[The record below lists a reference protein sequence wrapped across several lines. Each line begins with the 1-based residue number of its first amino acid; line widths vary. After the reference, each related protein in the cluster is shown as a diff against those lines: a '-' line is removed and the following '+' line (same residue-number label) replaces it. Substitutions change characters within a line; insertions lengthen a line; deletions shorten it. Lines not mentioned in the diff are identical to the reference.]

1 MTVWDVN
8 QVARIRS
15 AAAVGH
21 HPSECNPGNSPL
33 PLGGG
38 IPPGGIPIVPRTI
51 DQIQERARLAVLVF
65 QAQHIYRFRHDGK
78 TSGWYTL
85 DGRDESGQH
94 P

>member
-1 MTVWDVN
+1 MTVWGV
-8 QVARIRS
+8 RS

-33 PLGGG
+33 GGG

-51 DQIQERARLAVLVF
+51 DRIQELARLAVLVF
-65 QAQHIYRFRHDGK
+65 EAQHIYRFRPDGK

-85 DGRDESGQH
+85 DGRDETGQH